1 MGVRH
6 VTIDDLPMW
15 RDRFEAALRTLP
27 ANDDGSHDLSHYR
40 RVWSL
45 AQRIAAGVTEPV
57 DRLVVLAAAYLH
69 DVVSVEKSDPRRAQ
83 ASLLAAEEART
94 MLAAMG
100 FPADRIEA
108 VAHAIHAHS
117 FSAGVPPE
125 TIEAKIIQDA
135 DRIEALGAIGI
146 ARTFYVAGRMGSQ
159 LFHPDDPLGHDRP
172 HDDRTY
178 AVDHFFLKMLR
189 LPDTM
194 QTEPGRAIAH
204 ERAAVV
210 ARFLDDLVAE
220 ATMGIEASDA

>member
-1 MGVRH
+1 MIVQQ
-6 VTIDDLPMW
+6 VITDDLSAW
-15 RDRFEAALRTLP
+15 RDRFEAALHALP
-27 ANDDGSHDLSHYR
+27 ANGDGSHDLSHYR

-45 AQRIAAGVTEPV
+45 AQRIAAGVTGPV
-57 DRLVVLAAAYLH
+57 DRLVVLAAAYFH
-69 DVVSVEKSDPRRAQ
+69 DVVSIEKSDPRRAQ
-83 ASLLAAEEART
+83 ASLLAAEQART
-94 MLAAMG
+94 MLAAME

-159 LFHPDDPLGHDRP
+159 LFHPDDPLGESRP

-210 ARFLDDLVAE
+210 ARFLDDLAAE
-220 ATMGIEASDA
+220 TAPGFDALR